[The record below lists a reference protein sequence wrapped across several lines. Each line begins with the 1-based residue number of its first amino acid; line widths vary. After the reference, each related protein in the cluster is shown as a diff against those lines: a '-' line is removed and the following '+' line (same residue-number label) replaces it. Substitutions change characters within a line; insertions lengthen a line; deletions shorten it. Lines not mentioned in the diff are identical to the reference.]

1 MIRKVS
7 TSHLHWKQWWL
18 LVNRSLHSFY
28 TCREYSSYNP
38 DLKINEQATI
48 YVHWPYCSKICTY
61 CNFNKYVSKNVDENR
76 MLSCLIKETET
87 LLKIVGV
94 KQINSVFF
102 GGGTP
107 SLVHPR
113 AIQSYLDC
121 VSKNV
126 HLPADS
132 EVSLE
137 MNPMEMSKLRD
148 FKVSGIT
155 RVSVGIQ
162 SLNNEDLKL
171 LGREH
176 SVDEAIKCVAEA
188 KSEFPGKVSIDLIF
202 GRPKQTLKSWIEEI
216 QYALSFCDHHVSLY
230 QLTVE
235 RGTKLFQWV
244 KEAKVDMPDN
254 DTMAEL
260 YKTAIEVLEDSGLKQ
275 YEVANFAKQ
284 VLMGDL
290 CLWIRPKG
298 RLESRHWTLKVGC

>member
-121 VSKNV
+121 VSTNV

-176 SVDEAIKCVAEA
+176 S
-188 KSEFPGKVSIDLIF
+188 
-202 GRPKQTLKSWIEEI
+202 
-216 QYALSFCDHHVSLY
+216 
-230 QLTVE
+230 
-235 RGTKLFQWV
+235 
-244 KEAKVDMPDN
+244 DMPDN

-260 YKTAIEVLEDSGLKQ
+260 YKTAIEGAESSHNQSYWRGMQYIGIGPGAHGRFMPVDKTQREARVQTLDPKSWMLEVEKFGHGTRKIHTQTKLEQGIRATRNGIMVLDSVTPYLI
-275 YEVANFAKQ
+275 EVLTTK
-284 VLMGDL
+284 
-290 CLWIRPKG
+290 
-298 RLESRHWTLKVGC
+298 LEQQSCVSL